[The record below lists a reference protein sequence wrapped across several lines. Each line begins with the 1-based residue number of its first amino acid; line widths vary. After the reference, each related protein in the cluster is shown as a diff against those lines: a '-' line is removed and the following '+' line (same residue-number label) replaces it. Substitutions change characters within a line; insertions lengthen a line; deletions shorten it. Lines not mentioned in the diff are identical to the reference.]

1 MNTNGNDRTPVRHRA
16 AVLLGCT
23 AMIAFA
29 PTLSYAQQA
38 ETTGEAV
45 VLQQVVVS
53 GGGGSGVG
61 GDDDNGTIVAEHT
74 TVGGKLPTT
83 ILDTPASVSVVTS
96 KEIDKRDAESIEE
109 VLQYT
114 AGVVTD
120 FYGSDDRFD
129 VYKIRGFDA
138 YTYRD
143 GLTLGRPFGSLR
155 EEPYAYD
162 RVEVLK
168 GGSSTTFGVS
178 DPGGAVNY
186 VTKMPKRG
194 RWGEAYVTGG
204 SFERKEVGF
213 DFGDNITSDDTLSYR
228 LTGKLKDADL
238 DYDYSRDDT
247 KFIQGGLTW
256 RPDDAT
262 NFTVVFDHLHD
273 NGVPSN
279 GGIPEGY
286 DFDRSSF
293 FGEPSYNYRRTD
305 RDTVSAFFDHDF
317 GNGLTF
323 AANSRYSNAEHGY
336 GYAYIA
342 ATPTDGSTVVD
353 RAFVGEEA
361 DSRQFI
367 GDARLQYETSF
378 GSVDSRTLVGIMYN
392 KQVED
397 TDGTYQPAGSLDF
410 TNPIFTGGPDR
421 SELFSYSTNRQETT
435 GLYLQQELE
444 FSEKLIAT
452 VGLRNDWIDINNKG
466 AYYPGTAFELST
478 DADGDFSEF
487 TKRFGL
493 TYKFTPE
500 FATYASY
507 AESVVPASDITAK
520 VEHGEQYE
528 VGIKYQPTAF
538 PALFTASVYDLSKTD
553 ITVVNPV
560 TLLPSTIGEIEVRGI
575 DLEAKAELPQNFTLT
590 AAYSYLDAEIT
601 ENGTGGNEGNRP
613 QLVPEHIAS
622 LWLDYTLQGE
632 GKRGDLTV
640 GAGARYIGSYFL
652 TDANVSSAD
661 SNVIFDAALNYE
673 VVENTTLQLNV
684 NNIFDEKHVAY
695 GGFGADFYN
704 TGRSISATLKKTW

>member
-1 MNTNGNDRTPVRHRA
+1 MNTNGNNRALVRQRA

-23 AMIAFA
+23 AIIAFA
-29 PTLSYAQQA
+29 PTLSVAQEA
-38 ETTGEAV
+38 AASGNAV
-45 VLQQVVVS
+45 VLEQVVVS
-53 GGGGSGVG
+53 GGGDGVG
-61 GDDDNGTIVAEHT
+61 GDDDAGTIVAEHA
-74 TVGGKLPTT
+74 TVGGKIPAA

-96 KEIDKRDAESIEE
+96 REFEKRDAESVEE

-129 VYKIRGFDA
+129 IYKIRGFDA
-138 YTYRD
+138 FTYRD
-143 GLTLGRPFGSLR
+143 GLTLGRPFGSIR
-155 EEPYAYD
+155 EEPYAFD
-162 RVEVLK
+162 RIEVLK

-186 VTKMPKRG
+186 VTKTPKRG
-194 RWGEAYVTGG
+194 RWGEVYVTGG
-204 SFERKEVGF
+204 SFDRKEIGF
-213 DFGDNITSDDTLSYR
+213 DFGDNITEDDTLSYR

-238 DYDYSRDDT
+238 YYDYSRDDT
-247 KFIQGGLTW
+247 KFLQGGLTW
-256 RPDDAT
+256 RPDGAT
-262 NFTVVFDHLHD
+262 NFTIVFDHLHD
-273 NGVPSN
+273 NGVASS

-293 FGEPSYNYRRTD
+293 FGEPSYNYRDTD
-305 RDTVSAFFDHDF
+305 RNTVSAFFDHDF

-323 AANSRYSNAEHGY
+323 AANTRYSHADTGY
-336 GYAYIA
+336 GYAYISAPPA
-342 ATPTDGSTVVD
+342 AGSTIVD
-353 RAFVGEEA
+353 RAFVGEE
-361 DSRQFI
+361 DTSRQFV
-367 GDARLQYETSF
+367 GDARVHYETSF
-378 GSVDSRTLVGIMYN
+378 GSVESRTLAGIMYN
-392 KQVED
+392 EQVSD
-397 TDGTYQPAGSLDF
+397 SDGIYQTAGSLDF
-410 TNPIFTGGPDR
+410 TDPMFSGGPDL
-421 SELFSYSTNRQETT
+421 SNLFSYSTDRQETT

-452 VGLRNDWIDINNKG
+452 VGLRNDWIDIRNEG

-478 DADGDFSEF
+478 DAEGDFSEF

-500 FATYASY
+500 VSTYASY
-507 AESVVPASDITAK
+507 AESVVPAGDLTAK
-520 VEHGEQYE
+520 VERGEQYE
-528 VGIKYQPTAF
+528 LGVKYQPTAF
-538 PALFTASVYDLSKTD
+538 PALFTASIYDLRKTD

-560 TLLPSTIGEIEVRGI
+560 TLLPSTIGEVQVRGI
-575 DLEAKAELPQNFTLT
+575 DLEAKAELPQNFSFT

-601 ENGTGGNEGNRP
+601 ENGVGGNEGNRP

-640 GAGARYIGSYFL
+640 GGGARYIGSYFL
-652 TDANVSSAD
+652 NDTNVSSTD
-661 SNVIFDAALNYE
+661 GNIIFDAALNYE
-673 VVENTTLQLNV
+673 VVENTSLQLNV

-704 TGRSISATLKKTW
+704 AGRSISATLKKTW